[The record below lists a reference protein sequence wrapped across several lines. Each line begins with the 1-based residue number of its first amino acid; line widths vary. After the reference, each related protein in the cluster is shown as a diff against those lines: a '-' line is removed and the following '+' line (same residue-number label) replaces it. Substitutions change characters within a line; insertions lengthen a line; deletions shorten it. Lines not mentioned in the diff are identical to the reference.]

1 MKFYFPMNLQ
11 MLKST
16 SIKCIV
22 RGLVLVSCPYKGV
35 LVNERERERERKR
48 EREREKRDRDSFQ
61 IACNISKRFSFIY
74 TSSSNY
80 RYPCF
85 KAGSICLIM
94 DFLNTSN
101 FN

>member
-1 MKFYFPMNLQ
+1 M
-11 MLKST
+11 
-16 SIKCIV
+16 IEREREREI
-22 RGLVLVSCPYKGV
+22 
-35 LVNERERERERKR
+35 ERERERER
-48 EREREKRDRDSFQ
+48 ESFQ

-94 DFLNTSN
+94 DF
-101 FN
+101 